1 MCPSYRATKN
11 EKDTTRA
18 RANMLREVLTNNEA
32 KNKFDSKE
40 LKEVLDLCLSCKACA
55 SECPSNVD
63 IATMKAEF
71 LFQYQETNGYPLRS
85 KLFANNAKLNKL
97 GSIVPALSNL
107 VLNTS
112 IAKSFMGVALE
123 RTVPKLAPK
132 TLKKWFLKQPKSK
145 NTKTI
150 YLFCDEFTNFYDV
163 EIGKDAFHLL
173 AKLGYNLEIINH
185 EESGRSYISKG
196 FLKEAKKVCD
206 QNISIFK
213 DLITEKT
220 PLIGIEPS
228 AILTFKDEY
237 IRLADDTLSA
247 KKIAKN
253 TFTFEEFLAKEFKNK
268 NIDTSLFTTKP
279 RTLKV
284 HGHCHQKALSGT
296 HASFQML
303 NIPKNYSVTI
313 LNTGCCGMAGSFGY
327 EKEHYAISMQVG
339 EDTLFPKIRNCSSE
353 TEIAAAGTS
362 CRHQIFD
369 GTKRI
374 AKHPI
379 TLLKEALN

>member
-1 MCPSYRATKN
+1 
-11 EKDTTRA
+11 
-18 RANMLREVLTNNEA
+18 MLE
-32 KNKFDSKE
+32 
-40 LKEVLDLCLSCKACA
+40 
-55 SECPSNVD
+55 
-63 IATMKAEF
+63 
-71 LFQYQETNGYPLRS
+71 
-85 KLFANNAKLNKL
+85 
-97 GSIVPALSNL
+97 
-107 VLNTS
+107 
-112 IAKSFMGVALE
+112 
-123 RTVPKLAPK
+123 
-132 TLKKWFLKQPKSK
+132 
-145 NTKTI
+145 
-150 YLFCDEFTNFYDV
+150 
-163 EIGKDAFHLL
+163 
-173 AKLGYNLEIINH
+173 KLGYNLEIINH

-213 DLITEKT
+213 NLITEKT